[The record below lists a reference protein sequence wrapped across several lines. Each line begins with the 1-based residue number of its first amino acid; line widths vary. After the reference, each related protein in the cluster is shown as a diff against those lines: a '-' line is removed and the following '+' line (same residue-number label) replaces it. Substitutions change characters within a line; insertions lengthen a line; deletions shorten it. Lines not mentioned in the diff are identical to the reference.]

1 MAVQHL
7 TDALSSYD
15 IEWRVPIMQLV
26 SQHLPSLYSV
36 LDERGLHLI
45 AQELSQVSGGSGMD
59 ILGLL
64 LLDDS
69 NPGLIERISDD
80 IRWRIDRY
88 TSGVEYPVH
97 LIVNRD

>member
-7 TDALSSYD
+7 VDALSSYN
-15 IEWRVPIMQLV
+15 IEWQVPIMQLV
-26 SQHLPSLYSV
+26 SQHIPSLYSV

-45 AQELSQVSGGSGMD
+45 AQEMSQVSGGSGMD

-69 NPGLIERISDD
+69 NSGLIERISDD
-80 IRWRIDRY
+80 IRWRLDRY
-88 TSGVEYPVH
+88 DPGAEYPVR